1 MCSAISQFFPPVSPR
16 SPGEE
21 SEFGLVS
28 LSFLKCRIVQP
39 SFKCF
44 LIKSSVAF
52 VASVRK
58 GGERGFW
65 ARAGSARGSRAV
77 SRPNSLP
84 SPFPVGGG
92 GVLPY
97 KKLIGKYRWRGS
109 HFHDWSRTIM
119 GSHFQ

>member
-1 MCSAISQFFPPVSPR
+1 MFS
-16 SPGEE
+16 
-21 SEFGLVS
+21 
-28 LSFLKCRIVQP
+28 
-39 SFKCF
+39 
-44 LIKSSVAF
+44 IKSFVAF
-52 VASVRK
+52 VAGVRK
-58 GGERGFW
+58 GRERGFW
-65 ARAGSARGSRAV
+65 ARAGSARGSLAV